1 MRARDAR
8 PRIRRGG
15 RAESPTPS
23 RLASSSSLAPPR
35 PAARPDTAALRRHL
49 GDGLAPQERPRGD
62 RHPSLA
68 AVTLACLAIAGGC
81 RPSENATTT
90 TTPVP
95 DPVEHV
101 AEPEPE
107 GPPQMPPHAVLDES
121 FQSAREAAQRRLLS
135 GSAELQPELGPLPE
149 GPLPGSSLAPEPL
162 PGFFAPME
170 LPGEGTEA
178 EHNALATFEAA
189 LDGLDSGERRTPAR
203 LVMYGASGT
212 AVDLWTGYLRTY
224 LQERFGDGG
233 PGMISAAPPTRWY
246 RHHEFE
252 VTASKKHWTKHNS
265 FRLESE
271 EDPGHFGVMGL
282 AMSAKSKRAWAEIR
296 PQPGSTSARAVKFYD
311 VFFLT
316 QPRGGSFSIKVDGE
330 LVTKVST
337 KLPRGEEAPRLG
349 VHRVEV
355 EPGEHR
361 LRLELKGDGTVRF
374 LGVSAETG
382 EPGVIVDTLGV
393 DGARISNWR
402 SWDDGLWSEHLRQR
416 EPVLYALHFGTNSA
430 VDTDLS
436 IPRYEETYRGVLDRL
451 RAAAPDA
458 SCVILGPGDFPMVK
472 EPEVA
477 EDPEAAKKS
486 AKGKKSAKSNK
497 SKKSKKSDKAS
508 EEEEAAPVEL
518 IPRPLLS
525 EIREIQRRLAPEYG
539 CAYWDMLKFDG
550 GHGAKAAWAEAGL
563 ARADYLHL
571 TRGGYLRWGIGFA
584 DALMQRYDWRKSQAP
599 LEPEMPAELAEGP
612 EGGASATALAPA
624 EAPSATGTPEG

>member
-1 MRARDAR
+1 M
-8 PRIRRGG
+8 
-15 RAESPTPS
+15 STF
-23 RLASSSSLAPPR
+23 
-35 PAARPDTAALRRHL
+35 AARPCIRIAA
-49 GDGLAPQERPRGD
+49 
-62 RHPSLA
+62 A
-68 AVTLACLAIAGGC
+68 ALACLALAGGC

-95 DPVEHV
+95 DPAVEEV

-121 FQSAREAAQRRLLS
+121 FRGARETAQRRLIS
-135 GSAELQPELGPLPE
+135 GTKPLQPELEPLPE
-149 GPLPGSSLAPEPL
+149 GPLPGSSLAAEPL

-170 LPGEGTEA
+170 LPGAGTPTET
-178 EHNALATFEAA
+178 NALATFEAA
-189 LDGLDSGERRTPAR
+189 LDALAAKERQEPVR

-224 LQERFGDGG
+224 LQARFGDGG

-246 RHHEFE
+246 RHHEYE
-252 VTASKKHWTKHNS
+252 VKASKKHWTKHNA

-271 EDPGHFGVMGL
+271 EDPGYFGVMGL
-282 AMSAKSKRAWAEIR
+282 AMSAKSKRAWAEIA
-296 PQPGSTSARAVKFYD
+296 PLPGSTSARAVRHYD
-311 VFFLT
+311 VFFLA
-316 QPRGGSFSIKVDGE
+316 QPRGGSFTVKVDGE
-330 LVTKVST
+330 SVGKVST
-337 KLPRGEEAPRLG
+337 KLPKGEEGPRLG

-374 LGVSAETG
+374 LGISAETG
-382 EPGVIVDTLGV
+382 EPGIIVDTLGV

-402 SWDDGLWSEHLRQR
+402 AWNQDLWAEHLRQR

-436 IPRYEETYRGVLDRL
+436 IARYEETYRGVLDRL
-451 RAAAPDA
+451 RAAAPAA

-477 EDPEAAKKS
+477 EEAEPTKRS
-486 AKGKKSAKSNK
+486 
-497 SKKSKKSDKAS
+497 SKKASKRSSKKGSKKAS
-508 EEEEAAPVEL
+508 TKGAEQAAEEAPVEL
-518 IPRPLLS
+518 VPRPLLTQ
-525 EIREIQRRLAPEYG
+525 IREIQRRLAPEYG

-571 TRGGYLRWGIGFA
+571 TRSGYLRWGIGFA
-584 DALMQRYDWRKSQAP
+584 DALMQRYDWRKSQEEAVAP
-599 LEPEMPAELAEGP
+599 REAP
-612 EGGASATALAPA
+612 GGASPEALAPGVEA
-624 EAPSATGTPEG
+624 EPAAAPGP